1 MYSVSN
7 DYISKMFDQVQT
19 HRLSG
24 TIGSTSFS
32 DSDVIGVSYTNRCSD
47 KKVNVGSVNIG
58 TLKLTFLTD
67 ILNRGEYYGKA
78 ITLSDSL
85 LTGYDENDDPVW
97 ESVPLGTFYVGEA
110 KWTSAGMVNVTA
122 YDCLSKLDT
131 PLNISQTTGK
141 VYDFCTYIAT
151 ATHTT
156 FGMTSEECEALPNG
170 DQVMSPYEETNMTT
184 WRDLLSAVAQM
195 VGGFA
200 YAGRDGKWY
209 LKTFSDTSVV
219 TIPKNR
225 RIQGTTFSDYTTYYD
240 TIQYTDVQTKEVR
253 VIGDGMGLTM
263 NLGNQPFLQYG
274 LPNVVTARC
283 DSIVAAIKK
292 MRYVPFSVSG
302 LPALIALDLGD
313 VITLQND
320 YSGNNSKGAVMY
332 LSWTYNKSVKFECY
346 GENPNLRTAQSA
358 TDKDIAGLMNKTSEN
373 EVVYYQFA
381 NLQQIEIEPEEETL
395 IASLNFT
402 ALQNTTVKIL
412 HELIMDMVADLGAD
426 CSYELKYYL
435 NDELVSYAP
444 YERIGGIQGVSSGD
458 TTETSICRDYYYIL
472 QGIEAGVRH
481 NWKVCIVTHG
491 IDSTTIDVNHAHVTL
506 EGQRL
511 LGSNAFSGLIEISD
525 TMPMPLISGDN
536 VTTYTETINVSMHTN
551 VGEAATDTIDDLL
564 VGGKYEDDPILDQT
578 GEAILDQNGDEIIA
592 QQRTIVASVDYPDFS
607 EECRLALLTLL
618 MEQGKISD
626 NTGTL
631 VANFDTPIDIT
642 DYDYVLIKMS
652 IGDDVFEG
660 ATNAYG
666 NFYIVTPSNTYE
678 LELQS
683 NYITCVSYSG
693 AYVNIYVDV
702 YGAN

>member
-110 KWTSAGMVNVTA
+110 TWTAAGMVNITA
-122 YDCLSKLDT
+122 YDCLSKMDV
-131 PLNISQTTGK
+131 PLSISETTGK
-141 VYDFCTYIAT
+141 VYDFCSYIAAET
-151 ATHTT
+151 RTT

-170 DQVMSPYEETNMTT
+170 DQVMSPYEEANMTT

-209 LKTFSDTSVV
+209 LKNFSDTSIL

-225 RIQGTTFSDYTTYYD
+225 RISGTTFSDYTTFYD
-240 TIQYTDVQTKEVR
+240 TIQYTDIESKEVR
-253 VIGDGMGLTM
+253 VIGDGYGLTM
-263 NLGNQPFLQYG
+263 NLGSQPFLQYG
-274 LPNVVTARC
+274 LPNVVTDRC
-283 DSIVAAIKK
+283 YAIVNAIKK
-292 MRYVPFSVSG
+292 MRYTPFSVSG

-320 YSGNNSKGAVMY
+320 YSGNDSKGAVMY
-332 LSWTYNKSVKFECY
+332 VSWTYNKTVKFDCY
-346 GENPNLRTAQSA
+346 GENPNLRSAQSA
-358 TDKDIAGLMNKTSEN
+358 TDKDIAGLMNQTSQN
-373 EVVYYQFA
+373 EITYYTFA
-381 NLQQIEIEPEEETL
+381 NLQEIEIEPEEETV

-402 ALQNTTVKIL
+402 ALQTTTVKIM
-412 HELIMDMVADLGAD
+412 HEFIMDMIADLGDD

-435 NDELVSYAP
+435 NDELVSYSP
-444 YERIGGIQGVSSGD
+444 YERIGGIQGISTGD
-458 TTETSICRDYYYIL
+458 TTETSICRDYFYIL
-472 QGIEAGVRH
+472 QGVEAGVRH
-481 NWKVCIVTHG
+481 NWTVAIVTHG
-491 IDSTTIDVNHAHVTL
+491 IESTSIDVNHAHVTL

-511 LGSNAFSGLIEISD
+511 LGSDAFSGLIEVSD
-525 TMPMPLISGDN
+525 TMPMPFIGVDQ
-536 VTTYTETINVSMHTN
+536 VTVYTETINVSINTN
-551 VGEAATDTIDDLL
+551 TAEQITDEIGTLL
-564 VGGKYEDDPILDQT
+564 LGGKFVDDAILDQTGDEILDQT
-578 GEAILDQNGDEIIA
+578 GE
-592 QQRTIVASVDYPDFS
+592 TIVAQQK
-607 EECRLALLTLL
+607 A
-618 MEQGKISD
+618 
-626 NTGTL
+626 
-631 VANFDTPIDIT
+631 ID
-642 DYDYVLIKMS
+642 
-652 IGDDVFEG
+652 
-660 ATNAYG
+660 AA
-666 NFYIVTPSNTYE
+666 
-678 LELQS
+678 
-683 NYITCVSYSG
+683 VSYPEFTESVMVTLRINDDFCAYLRTSG
-693 AYVNIYVDV
+693 ADGMYVGEDMSNGLFNTLYEE
-702 YGAN
+702 GE

>member
-97 ESVPLGTFYVGEA
+97 ESVPIGTFYVGEA

-122 YDCLSKLDT
+122 YDCLSKMDI
-131 PLNISQTTGK
+131 PLTISQTTGK
-141 VYDFCTYIAT
+141 VYDFCSYIAAET
-151 ATHTT
+151 RTT

-170 DQVMSPYEETNMTT
+170 DQVMSPYEEANMTT

-209 LKTFSDTSVV
+209 LKNFSDTSIL

-225 RIQGTTFSDYTTYYD
+225 RISGTTFSDYETYYD
-240 TIQYTDVQTKEVR
+240 SIQYTDIASKEVR

-263 NLGNQPFLQYG
+263 NLGSQPFLQYG

-283 DSIVAAIKK
+283 YAIVNAIKK
-292 MRYVPFSVSG
+292 MRYTPFSVSG

-320 YSGNNSKGAVMY
+320 YSGNNSKGAVMCV
-332 LSWTYNKSVKFECY
+332 SWTYNKSVKFDCY

-358 TDKDIAGLMNKTSEN
+358 TDKDIAGLMNQTSQN
-373 EVVYYQFA
+373 EIVYYQWA

-402 ALQNTTVKIL
+402 ALQTTTVKIL
-412 HELIMDMVADLGAD
+412 HEFIMDMLADLGDD

-435 NDELVSYAP
+435 DDELVSYSP
-444 YERIGGIQGVSSGD
+444 YERIGGIQGISTGD
-458 TTETSICRDYYYIL
+458 TTETSICRDYFYIL
-472 QGIEAGVRH
+472 QGVEGGIRH
-481 NWKVCIVTHG
+481 NWKVAIVTHG
-491 IDSTTIDVNHAHVTL
+491 IETTTIDVNHAHVTL

-511 LGSNAFSGLIEISD
+511 LGASAFSGLIEIYD
-525 TMPMPLISGDN
+525 TMPMPLVSGDQ
-536 VTTYTETINVSMHTN
+536 VTTYTETINVSLNTN
-551 VGEAATDTIDDLL
+551 NKEEISDTIDALPL
-564 VGGKYEDDPILDQT
+564 GGVAEDD
-578 GEAILDQNGDEIIA
+578 AILDQNGDAILDQTGEEIIA
-592 QQRTIVASVDYPDFS
+592 QDKAVEGTVSVPEFTES
-607 EECRLALLTLL
+607 
-618 MEQGKISD
+618 
-626 NTGTL
+626 
-631 VANFDTPIDIT
+631 
-642 DYDYVLIKMS
+642 VLIKLRIADYFS
-652 IGDDVFEG
+652 AYLRANGDDGMYVGEDMSNGLFNTLYQEG
-660 ATNAYG
+660 
-666 NFYIVTPSNTYE
+666 E
-678 LELQS
+678 
-683 NYITCVSYSG
+683 
-693 AYVNIYVDV
+693 
-702 YGAN
+702 

>member
-7 DYISKMFDQVQT
+7 EYLTKMFDQVQT

-85 LTGYDENDDPVW
+85 LTGYDENDAPVW
-97 ESVPLGTFYVGEA
+97 EPVPLGTFYAGEA

-122 YDCLSKLDT
+122 YDCLSKMDI
-131 PLNISQTTGK
+131 PLTISQTTGK

-170 DQVMSPYEETNMTT
+170 DQVMSPYEEANMTT

-225 RIQGTTFSDYTTYYD
+225 RIQGTTFSDYTPYYD

-283 DSIVAAIKK
+283 NSIVAAIKK

-358 TDKDIAGLMNKTSEN
+358 TDKDIAGLMNQTSQN
-373 EVVYYQFA
+373 EITYYTFA
-381 NLQQIEIEPEEETL
+381 NLQQIEIEPEEETV

-402 ALQNTTVKIL
+402 ALQTTTVKIM
-412 HELIMDMVADLGAD
+412 HEFIMDMIADLGDD

-435 NDELVSYAP
+435 NDELVSYSP
-444 YERIGGIQGVSSGD
+444 YERIGGIQGISTGD
-458 TTETSICRDYYYIL
+458 TTETSICRDYFYIL
-472 QGIEAGVRH
+472 QGVEAGVRH

-491 IDSTTIDVNHAHVTL
+491 IESTTIDVNHAHVTL

-511 LGSNAFSGLIEISD
+511 LGSDAFSGLIEVSD
-525 TMPMPLISGDN
+525 TMPMPFVGADQ
-536 VTTYTETINVSMHTN
+536 VTVYTETINVSLITN
-551 VGEAATDTIDDLL
+551 NSESITDTIVEPLLGGVYVDDA
-564 VGGKYEDDPILDQT
+564 ILDQT
-578 GEAILDQNGDEIIA
+578 GDEILDQSGDPIIA
-592 QQRTIVASVDYPDFS
+592 QQKAIEAAVSYPEFTESVLVTLRTADDYS
-607 EECRLALLTLL
+607 AYLR
-618 MEQGKISD
+618 
-626 NTGTL
+626 
-631 VANFDTPIDIT
+631 AN
-642 DYDYVLIKMS
+642 
-652 IGDDVFEG
+652 GDDGMYVGEDLSNGLFNTLYQEG
-660 ATNAYG
+660 
-666 NFYIVTPSNTYE
+666 E
-678 LELQS
+678 
-683 NYITCVSYSG
+683 
-693 AYVNIYVDV
+693 
-702 YGAN
+702 